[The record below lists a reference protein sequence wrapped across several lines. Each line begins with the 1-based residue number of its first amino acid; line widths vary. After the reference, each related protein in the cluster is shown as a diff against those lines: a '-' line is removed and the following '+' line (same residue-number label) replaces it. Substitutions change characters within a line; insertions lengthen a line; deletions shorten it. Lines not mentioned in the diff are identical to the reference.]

1 MTNNRTARS
10 LRSVIA
16 VSIITTGAVL
26 LGSTSIAQAQEAA
39 HSAATEPESQ
49 VASDEPANLNDDTNR
64 FVYRRYTNDT
74 RTNDRLNAV
83 FHLIQSQG
91 NGLTW
96 DGESKPADDPKAAP
110 AVVAASKTGDGA
122 KVGKADTTKT
132 ATDSASPPAP
142 APAPDPVLTWAFR
155 PDATAQQTLS
165 SWAKIA
171 GWNEPTWTA
180 KNPFQ
185 GRGEIHGTFIDALRA
200 LASAAPQL
208 NFNAS
213 LDKKSITVTDA
224 SGS

>member
-1 MTNNRTARS
+1 M
-10 LRSVIA
+10 
-16 VSIITTGAVL
+16 
-26 LGSTSIAQAQEAA
+26 
-39 HSAATEPESQ
+39 
-49 VASDEPANLNDDTNR
+49 DEPANLNDDTNR

-96 DGESKPADDPKAAP
+96 EGESRPTDAAKAPP
-110 AVVAASKTGDGA
+110 AVVAASKTTDPA
-122 KVGKADTTKT
+122 KAIKNDTTKT
-132 ATDSASPPAP
+132 ASESAAPPT
-142 APAPDPVLTWAFR
+142 PAPDPVLTWTFR
-155 PDATAQQTLS
+155 PDDTAQQTLS
-165 SWAKIA
+165 AWAKIA
-171 GWNEPTWTA
+171 GWNEPTWNA

-208 NFNAS
+208 DFKAS

-224 SGS
+224 KGS